1 MELIPYAYQHLYK
14 AKSMKDGNEVVGA
27 LICCPPFSY
36 ICTIESMK
44 KMCVDE
50 LNDGEVKN
58 LKLTRVLERSIE
70 EFR

>member
-1 MELIPYAYQHLYK
+1 MELIPYEYQYLYK

-36 ICTIESMK
+36 IATIESMK
-44 KMCVDE
+44 QMCVDE
-50 LNDGEVKN
+50 LNNGEVKN

>member
-1 MELIPYAYQHLYK
+1 
-14 AKSMKDGNEVVGA
+14 MKDGNEVVGA

-36 ICTIESMK
+36 IATIESMK

>member
-1 MELIPYAYQHLYK
+1 
-14 AKSMKDGNEVVGA
+14 MKDGSEVVGA
-27 LICCPPFSY
+27 LICCSPFFY
-36 ICTIESMK
+36 IATIESMK

>member
-1 MELIPYAYQHLYK
+1 
-14 AKSMKDGNEVVGA
+14 MKDGNEVVGS

-36 ICTIESMK
+36 IATIESMK

-70 EFR
+70 KFK

>member
-1 MELIPYAYQHLYK
+1 MNRLQYLYK
-14 AKSMKDGNEVVGA
+14 AKSMKDGSEVVGA
-27 LICCPPFSY
+27 LICCSPFFY
-36 ICTIESMK
+36 IATIESMK